1 MVKLNIW
8 DLLLHPNISWKHL
21 LIAFNK
27 GNMIIVKR
35 TSPSQ
40 RMFIAGYVVTMYK
53 ICTYILHSCTFN
65 LWSMLIS
72 MCSFARQQFTMEI
85 WEYMFESWLRLS
97 QCYCYSTCFFG
108 HGKSWFICWRK
119 CPGRCLAKSFH
130 PVRFPPSMVTSSIGD
145 PGSPNSHFNH
155 FIFQSQFAEIF
166 GGHL

>member
-21 LIAFNK
+21 LIEFNK
-27 GNMIIVKR
+27 GNMIVVKR

-40 RMFIAGYVVTMYK
+40 RMFIIGYLVTMYI

-65 LWSMLIS
+65 MWSMFIS
-72 MCSFARQQFTMEI
+72 MRSFARQQFTMEI
-85 WEYMFESWLRLS
+85 WEYMFESWFKTLPSATRLVFWP
-97 QCYCYSTCFFG
+97 QDIVVYLLAEVSTVQV
-108 HGKSWFICWRK
+108 
-119 CPGRCLAKSFH
+119 GRCLAKSFH

-145 PGSPNSHFNH
+145 RGSPNSH

-166 GGHL
+166 GGRQ